1 MLLANVSV
9 AQKILDH
16 FSQFAIL
23 RRHPMPKPENF
34 VPLQRAA
41 KVLGFDIKC
50 GSSRELADSLDRC
63 VVPEKPLFNKI
74 VRMLATRCMSQ
85 AVYFSSGEFSPKEY
99 LHYGLASPVYTHF
112 TSPIRRY
119 ADVLVHRLLATALGI
134 DPLPAACEDKTKT
147 RETCEVINHRH
158 RMAQLASRSSS
169 SLFTLVYFK
178 DRDVIDDAIIT
189 AVKSN
194 GISVMVPRYGIEN
207 QISLWK
213 EEEATEGVP
222 SQPNPY
228 TYDEDKLLL
237 TGKGQRYQIFQSIK
251 VRIYVQTSKM
261 RRQWLVLE
269 VVDPETSNSSSK
281 KTPAA
286 KAAPGPAKRKQTPG
300 SKTPSKK
307 RK

>member
-16 FSQFAIL
+16 FNQFAIL
-23 RRHPMPKPENF
+23 RRHPQPKPENF
-34 VPLQRAA
+34 VPLQRAS

-50 GSSRELADSLDRC
+50 ATSRELADSLDNC
-63 VVPEKPLFNKI
+63 VVDDKPLFNKI

-85 AVYFSSGEFSPKEY
+85 AVYFSSGEFTPKEY
-99 LHYGLASPVYTHF
+99 VHYGLASPVYTHF

-158 RMAQLASRSSS
+158 RMAQLAGRSSS
-169 SLFTLVYFK
+169 QLFTLVFFR
-178 DRDVIDDAIIT
+178 DRDVVEDAIIT

-207 QISLWK
+207 QISLWQ
-213 EEEATEGVP
+213 ETDATEGAP

-237 TGKGQRYQIFQSIK
+237 TGNGQRFQIFQSIK
-251 VRIYVQTSKM
+251 VRIFVKTSKM

-269 VVDPETSNSSSK
+269 VVDQGTANSISK
-281 KTPAA
+281 KTPVANDS
-286 KAAPGPAKRKQTPG
+286 AKRKQTPG
-300 SKTPSKK
+300 GKTQGKK
-307 RK
+307 KK